1 MNRLFIFCI
10 FGIYPLSC
18 INKVFYSLLLLDY
31 IRCILRISNNLIC
44 VRNAHSSI
52 FLPLFFNLLLCG
64 DKCIR
69 PCGSLFCGV
78 LPFNLIEQTKRV
90 ISYLLN
96 AVHKVLFPILYG
108 VEVSASIPLRFKPR
122 TALISVCFF
131 YLLLHFLYLIEFG
144 EETLIFVSY
153 SRLKGIFVLLGFGKL
168 LNGNPVLLYPVIK
181 FFKNLIVV
189 GVFIGEVFLCLYKQ
203 FDSLSLLLDRLGFI
217 GHHDGSFWS
226 PYKFVPLL
234 LLVCKPLLGCF
245 KHPFSIL
252 IGILGNGYGK
262 FFLILYL
269 HILDFGTKVLLS
281 LKSGFIFSSSARVK
295 SIYPRLL
302 ISLFDRQSR
311 FELSL

>member
-10 FGIYPLSC
+10 FSIYPLSC
-18 INKVFYSLLLLDY
+18 INKVFYSLFLLDY

-52 FLPLFFNLLLCG
+52 FLPLFFNLLFCG

-69 PCGSLFCGV
+69 PRGSLLCSV

-108 VEVSASIPLRFKPR
+108 VEVSASIPLLLKTR
-122 TALISVCFF
+122 TPFISVCFF
-131 YLLLHFLYLIEFG
+131 YLLLQFLHLIEFS

-153 SRLKGIFVLLGFGKL
+153 SRLKGVFVLLGFGKL
-168 LNGNPVLLYPVIK
+168 LNGNPVLLNPVIK
-181 FFKNLIVV
+181 FFKNLKVI
-189 GVFIGEVFLCLYKQ
+189 GVFIREIFLCFYKQ
-203 FDSLSLLLDRLGFI
+203 FDSLSLLLDRLRFI
-217 GHHDGSFWS
+217 GHHNGSFWS

-252 IGILGNGYGK
+252 IGILTNDYGK

-269 HILDFGTKVLLS
+269 HIRDFGTEVLLFLES
-281 LKSGFIFSSSARVK
+281 IGIFVFAACVK
-295 SIYPRLL
+295 ITYSNLL
-302 ISLFDRQSR
+302 ISLFSRQSR
-311 FELSL
+311 IELGL

>member
-1 MNRLFIFCI
+1 MNRLFIFCVL
-10 FGIYPLSC
+10 GVQPCSC
-18 INKVFYSLLLLDY
+18 VNKVLYSLLLLDY
-31 IRCILRISNNLIC
+31 IRGILRISNNLIC

-52 FLPLFFNLLLCG
+52 FLSFFFNLLLCG

-69 PCGSLFCGV
+69 PCGSLFCSV
-78 LPFNLIEQTKRV
+78 LPFDLIKQTKRV

-96 AVHKVLFPILYG
+96 AVHKVLFPVLYG

-131 YLLLHFLYLIEFG
+131 YLLLHFLYFIEFS
-144 EETLIFVSY
+144 EEPLIFVSY
-153 SRLKGIFVLLGFGKL
+153 SRLKGVFVLLGFGKL
-168 LNGNPVLLYPVIK
+168 LNGNPVLLNPIIK
-181 FFKNLIVV
+181 FFKNLKV
-189 GVFIGEVFLCLYKQ
+189 IGIFVREVFLCLYKQ
-203 FDSLSLLLDRLGFI
+203 FNSLSLLLDRLRFI
-217 GHHDGSFWS
+217 GHHNGSFWS

-234 LLVCKPLLGCF
+234 LLICKPLLGCF

-252 IGILGNGYGK
+252 ISILGNGYGK

-281 LKSGFIFSSSARVK
+281 LKSGFIFASSACVK
-295 SIYPRLL
+295 PIYPSLL